1 MDDETEDGTRRLDL
15 VSPGGADAGV
25 PGDRST
31 GPGDAADPT
40 RSAAGD
46 HDAADRLKARAR
58 ELGFDQVG
66 IAPAETP
73 DHADWF
79 RTWVEEGWHGEMGW
93 MARED
98 TVRRRLSLE
107 DALPGCRSVVMVSMS
122 YAGEAPT
129 APGAAGGESADAGLP
144 AGDRPPAGTGDRPA
158 ATAGDPLAPVVARY
172 ARGRDYHGVFE
183 EKLEALAETV
193 RELDPD
199 ARVKPY
205 VDYGPVLERGHA
217 QRAGLGWIGKNT
229 CLIDPEAGS
238 WLLLG
243 ELLTTLELPPDEPF
257 TADRCG
263 SCTRCIEA
271 CPTDAI
277 RGPRK
282 LDARR
287 CISYLTIEL
296 EGSIPE
302 DLRPKIGNR
311 IFGCDICQEV
321 CPWNRDAP
329 AHDHPELE
337 PGRPVAFDSMVDW
350 AEELLELDEAGFRE
364 RYGDT
369 ALERPGRNAM
379 LRNLCVGLGNSDRPK
394 AAAPVLE
401 RCARDGSEL
410 VREHARWAMEELDGP

>member
-1 MDDETEDGTRRLDL
+1 MTDARRLPLSD
-15 VSPGGADAGV
+15 D
-25 PGDRST
+25 DRSD
-31 GPGDAADPT
+31 GPRDAK
-40 RSAAGD
+40 R
-46 HDAADRLKARAR
+46 RLVARAR
-58 ELGFDQVG
+58 ELGFDRVG
-66 IAPAETP
+66 VAPAEKP
-73 DHADWF
+73 AHEDWF
-79 RTWVEEGWHGEMGW
+79 RDWLERGWHGEMGW

-98 TVRRRLSLE
+98 TVRRRLSPE
-107 DALPGCRSVVMVSMS
+107 EALSGCRSLIVVALN
-122 YAGEAPT
+122 YADRAPT
-129 APGAAGGESADAGLP
+129 DPGGEDAAAD
-144 AGDRPPAGTGDRPA
+144 
-158 ATAGDPLAPVVARY
+158 DPLAPVVARY
-172 ARGRDYHGVFE
+172 ARGRDYHAVFE

-193 RELDPD
+193 AELGPD
-199 ARVKPY
+199 AGVKPY
-205 VDYGPVLERGHA
+205 VDYGPVLEREHA

-229 CLIDPEAGS
+229 VLIDPQAGS

-277 RGPRK
+277 RGPRR

-302 DLRPKIGNR
+302 ELRPKIGNR
-311 IFGCDICQEV
+311 VFGCDICQEV

-329 AHDHPELE
+329 EHDHADLE
-337 PGRPVAFDSMVDW
+337 PGRPVAFDSMVGW

-369 ALERPGRNAM
+369 ALERPGREAM
-379 LRNLCVGLGNSDRPK
+379 LRNLCVGLGNSGRPE
-394 AAAPVLE
+394 AAVPVLE
-401 RCARDGSEL
+401 RCAAEGTPL
-410 VREHARWAMEELDGP
+410 VREHARWGLRELGAAG

>member
-1 MDDETEDGTRRLDL
+1 MTPDRRLPLSGQGRAGSSGRAD
-15 VSPGGADAGV
+15 DAGA
-25 PGDRST
+25 PT
-31 GPGDAADPT
+31 YPPAA
-40 RSAAGD
+40 REAKE
-46 HDAADRLKARAR
+46 RLVERAR
-58 ELGFDQVG
+58 GLGFDRVG
-66 IAPAETP
+66 VAPAETP

-79 RTWVEEGWHGEMGW
+79 RKWLERGWNGEMGW

-107 DALPGCRSVVMVSMS
+107 DALPGCRSLVVVAMN

-129 APGAAGGESADAGLP
+129 APGGGGAD
-144 AGDRPPAGTGDRPA
+144 
-158 ATAGDPLAPVVARY
+158 DPLAPVVARY
-172 ARGRDYHGVFE
+172 ARGRDYHSTFE
-183 EKLEALAETV
+183 EKLGALAEEV
-193 RELDPD
+193 RAIDPD
-199 ARVKPY
+199 AGVRPY

-229 CLIDPEAGS
+229 VLIDPELGS

-277 RGPRK
+277 RGARK

-296 EGSIPE
+296 EGPIPE
-302 DLRPKIGNR
+302 ALRPKVGNR
-311 IFGCDICQEV
+311 VFGCDICQEV

-329 AHDHPELE
+329 AGDEPDLQ

-350 AEELLELDEAGFRE
+350 AEELLALDGEGFE
-364 RYGDT
+364 DRYGDT
-369 ALERPGRNAM
+369 ALERPGREAM
-379 LRNLCVGLGNSDRPK
+379 LRNLCVGMGNSGRPEE
-394 AAAPVLE
+394 AAPVLR
-401 RCARDGSEL
+401 RCAREGSEL
-410 VREHARWAMEELDGP
+410 VAEHARWALRELGADAG

>member
-1 MDDETEDGTRRLDL
+1 MTDEDRIAERTR
-15 VSPGGADAGV
+15 
-25 PGDRST
+25 
-31 GPGDAADPT
+31 
-40 RSAAGD
+40 
-46 HDAADRLKARAR
+46 RLKARAR

-66 IAPAETP
+66 VAPAATP
-73 DHADWF
+73 AHGDWLLE
-79 RTWVEEGWHGEMGW
+79 WVERGWHGQMSW

-98 TVRRRLSLE
+98 TLRRRTSLQ
-107 DALPGCRSVVMVSMS
+107 DALPGCRSVVVVTLN
-122 YAGEAPT
+122 YAG
-129 APGAAGGESADAGLP
+129 GADDPAARG
-144 AGDRPPAGTGDRPA
+144 AGDPATGEGR
-158 ATAGDPLAPVVARY
+158 DPLAPVVARY
-172 ARGRDYHGVFE
+172 ARGRDYHGLFE
-183 EKLEALAETV
+183 EKLEALGETL

-205 VDYGPVLERGHA
+205 VDYGPVMEREHA

-229 CLIDPEAGS
+229 CLIDPGLGS

-243 ELLTTLELPPDEPF
+243 TLLTTVELVPDDPF
-257 TADRCG
+257 TEDRCG

-277 RGPRK
+277 RGPRE

-296 EGSIPE
+296 DGSIPE
-302 DLRPKIGNR
+302 ELRPKIGNR

-329 AHDHPELE
+329 PGDTPDLQ

-350 AEELLELDEAGFRE
+350 AEELLGLSDLDYEE

-369 ALERPGRNAM
+369 ALERPGRDAM
-379 LRNLCVGLGNSDRPK
+379 LRNLCVGLGNSGRPEE
-394 AAAPVLE
+394 AVPVLE
-401 RCARDGSEL
+401 RCVRDGSEL
-410 VREHARWAMEELDGP
+410 VREHAAWALDRLVGSSTDGS

>member
-1 MDDETEDGTRRLDL
+1 MTDDRPLPVAGSDRSDGSTPYPPAAREAKRRL
-15 VSPGGADAGV
+15 V
-25 PGDRST
+25 
-31 GPGDAADPT
+31 
-40 RSAAGD
+40 
-46 HDAADRLKARAR
+46 ARAG
-58 ELGFDQVG
+58 ELGFDRVG

-73 DHADWF
+73 DHSAWF
-79 RTWVEEGWHGEMGW
+79 REWLERGWHGEMGW

-98 TVRRRLSLE
+98 TVRRRLSPE
-107 DALPGCRSVVMVSMS
+107 DALPGCRSLIVVALN
-122 YAGEAPT
+122 YAGDAPT
-129 APGAAGGESADAGLP
+129 APGGGNGEAPSPGPDAD
-144 AGDRPPAGTGDRPA
+144 
-158 ATAGDPLAPVVARY
+158 DPLAPVVARY

-193 RELDPD
+193 VELAPD
-199 ARVKPY
+199 AGVKPY
-205 VDYGPVLERGHA
+205 VDYGPVLEREHA

-229 CLIDPEAGS
+229 VLIDPALGS

-263 SCTRCIEA
+263 SCTRCLEA

-277 RGPRK
+277 RGPRE

-296 EGSIPE
+296 EGAIPE
-302 DLRPKIGNR
+302 ELRPKVGNR

-337 PGRPVAFDSMVDW
+337 PGRPVAFGSMVDW
-350 AEELLELDEAGFRE
+350 AEELLALDDDGFAE

-369 ALERPGRNAM
+369 ALERPGREAM
-379 LRNLCVGLGNSDRPK
+379 LRNLCVGLGNSGRPD

-401 RCARDGSEL
+401 RCAAEGTAL
-410 VREHARWAMEELDGP
+410 VREHARWALEELGVRG

>member
-15 VSPGGADAGV
+15 VSPGGGADG
-25 PGDRST
+25 PGDAAGD
-31 GPGDAADPT
+31 GPGARPAGAGDAADPT
-40 RSAAGD
+40 GSAAG
-46 HDAADRLKARAR
+46 HDAAARLKARAR

-66 IAPAETP
+66 IAPARTP

-107 DALPGCRSVVMVSMS
+107 DALPGCRSVVVVSMN

-129 APGAAGGESADAGLP
+129 AP
-144 AGDRPPAGTGDRPA
+144 
-158 ATAGDPLAPVVARY
+158 GDPLAPVVARY

-183 EKLEALAETV
+183 EKLEALAAAV
-193 RELDPD
+193 RELEPD
-199 ARVKPY
+199 ADVKPY

-229 CLIDPEAGS
+229 CLIDPELGS

-243 ELLTTLELPPDEPF
+243 ELLTTLELPPDDPF

-277 RGPRK
+277 RGPRQ

-296 EGSIPE
+296 EGAIPE
-302 DLRPKIGNR
+302 ELRPKIGNR
-311 IFGCDICQEV
+311 VFGCDICQEV

-337 PGRPVAFDSMVDW
+337 PGRPVAFGSMVDW

-369 ALERPGRNAM
+369 ALERPGRDAM
-379 LRNLCVGLGNSDRPK
+379 LRNLCVGLGNSGRPE

-401 RCARDGSEL
+401 RCARDGSGL
-410 VREHARWAMEELDGP
+410 VREHARWALDELGRP

>member
-1 MDDETEDGTRRLDL
+1 MDDDTRRLD
-15 VSPGGADAGV
+15 VVTSGG
-25 PGDRST
+25 P
-31 GPGDAADPT
+31 AA
-40 RSAAGD
+40 
-46 HDAADRLKARAR
+46 RLKARAR

-73 DHADWF
+73 AHAEWF
-79 RTWVEEGWHGEMGW
+79 RTWVREGWHGEMGW

-107 DALPGCRSVVMVSMS
+107 DALPGCRSVIVVTMS

-129 APGAAGGESADAGLP
+129 AAGASAGGPDGDVR
-144 AGDRPPAGTGDRPA
+144 GDRPGGGGLPA

-183 EKLEALAETV
+183 EKLGELAEAV
-193 RELDPD
+193 RGLDPD
-199 ARVKPY
+199 ADVKPY
-205 VDYGPVLERGHA
+205 VDYGPVLEREHA

-229 CLIDPEAGS
+229 CLIDPELGS

-243 ELLTTLELPPDEPF
+243 ELLTTLELPADEPF

-277 RGPRK
+277 RGPRR

-296 EGSIPE
+296 EGPIPE
-302 DLRPKIGNR
+302 ELRPEIGNR
-311 IFGCDICQEV
+311 VFGCDICQEV

-337 PGRPVAFDSMVDW
+337 PGRPVAFGSMVAW
-350 AEELLELDEAGFRE
+350 AEELLELDEEGFRE

-369 ALERPGRNAM
+369 ALERPGRDAM
-379 LRNLCVGLGNSDRPK
+379 LRNLCVGLGNSGRPD

-401 RCARDGSEL
+401 RCAEDRSEL
-410 VREHARWAMEELDGP
+410 VREHARWALEALEA